1 MTTKTQKVIAIISLL
16 AICTLSF
23 LPYLDMYGQEQ
34 NEKILKS
41 SMITYAAAR
50 GVNGAISV
58 IQETQVGAGVVIQPG
73 QILDPLN
80 DLIERFS
87 SVILFSMAS
96 LGIQNMMIYLGS
108 SMLVKFMILVSSLCI
123 MVLLLLPK
131 IQASTVHTIMVKVLI
146 VGVFLRF
153 SIPTVT
159 IVNQF
164 LYSAF
169 LEDKV
174 IEAVEGFEQEKLS
187 TETEEDKSLW
197 DSIKGSVTDVKEEV
211 GKFIAN
217 IEAITRR
224 VIDLIAIF
232 IIQTILIPAL
242 FLLFIIKY
250 GRYALGQSG
259 RIIKR
264 IFPTIVVSTHNDIYV
279 NKEEE

>member
-1 MTTKTQKVIAIISLL
+1 MTKMQKAIVIISLL
-16 AICTLSF
+16 AICTISF
-23 LPYLDMYGQEQ
+23 LPYLDMYGKEQ

-58 IQETQVGAGVVIQPG
+58 IQETQVGAGVVLQPG

-108 SMLVKFMILVSSLCI
+108 SMLVKFIILVSSLSI
-123 MVLLLLPK
+123 VVLLLLTK
-131 IQASTVHTIMVKVLI
+131 VKVSNIHTIMVKLLI
-146 VGVFLRF
+146 IGIFLRF

-159 IVNQF
+159 IVNQL

-169 LEDKV
+169 MESKV
-174 IEAVEGFEQEKLS
+174 TEAVEGFDQEQLS
-187 TETEEDKSLW
+187 TDEEEDESLW
-197 DSIKGSVTDVKEEV
+197 DSIVGSVTDVTDEI
-211 GKFIAN
+211 GNFMSS

-232 IIQTILIPAL
+232 IIQTILIPSL

-250 GRYALGQSG
+250 GRQALNKSST
-259 RIIKR
+259 ITDK
-264 IFPTIVVSTHNDIYV
+264 IFIHN
-279 NKEEE
+279 NL